1 MAMGVRLGEVIGD
14 VDVIADNGLDPVI
27 TGIHYDSRRV
37 RPGFVFVCIRGF
49 RQDGHSFVGDALERG
64 AVAVVAEKRIDV
76 PDGVAWIQARDTR
89 SALAA
94 MAASFYG
101 HPSREL
107 FLCGVTGTN
116 GKTTTTHLIEA
127 VLRAKGEKTGLI
139 GTVWNKIGDQK
150 LPVTHTTPESL
161 DLQSLLR
168 EMVDSGVRAVAMEVS
183 SHGLVLQRVAGCEF
197 DAAVFTN
204 LTQDHLDF
212 HRDMREY
219 LEAKML
225 LFKNLGKRRTKSR
238 PFYAV
243 VNADDPVAKEIIENT
258 DAPVLTYGIREKADL
273 VAKDL
278 QLSSKMSR
286 FVLSYRGEESLFT
299 LLLPGAFNVY
309 NSLAAIAVGLQEGL
323 SLEAIREALREVR
336 GVPGRFE
343 VVDAGQDFTV
353 IVDYAHTPDGLENL
367 LRTARSIAE
376 GRLITVFGCGGDR
389 DPSKRPVMGKISGE
403 LSDYTVITSDNPR
416 TEDPQRIIEQIV
428 AGIKQVSG
436 AKFAVEPD
444 RKEAIRIALHRAR
457 RGDIVVIAGK
467 GHEDYQII
475 GEKRYPFDDRKV
487 AREIIEKEILM

>member
-1 MAMGVRLGEVIGD
+1 MGVRLSEALED
-14 VDVIADNGLDPVI
+14 VEIIADNGLNPVI
-27 TGIHYDSRRV
+27 AGIHYDSRQV
-37 RPGFVFVCIRGF
+37 QPGFVFVCIKGF
-49 RQDGHSFVGDALERG
+49 RLDGHSFVGDALARG
-64 AVAVVAEKRIDV
+64 AIAVVSERRIDI
-76 PDGVAWIQARDTR
+76 PDGIAWIQVSDTR

-94 MAASFYG
+94 MSASFYG

-127 VLRAKGEKTGLI
+127 VLRAKGEKTGII

-161 DLQSLLR
+161 DLQALLR
-168 EMVDSGVRAVAMEVS
+168 KMVDSGVRAVAMEVS
-183 SHGLVLQRVAGCEF
+183 SHGLALKRVAGCEF

-212 HRDMREY
+212 HKDMREY

-225 LFKNLGKRRTKSR
+225 LFKSLGRKRTKSR

-243 VNADDPVAKEIIENT
+243 VNADDPSAEEIVKNT
-258 DAPVLTYGIREKADL
+258 DAPVITYGIREKADL
-273 VAKDL
+273 VAEEL
-278 QLSSKMSR
+278 ELSSKMSS
-286 FVLSYRGEESLFT
+286 FVLSYGGAKIPFT
-299 LLLPGAFNVY
+299 ILLPGAFNVY
-309 NSLAAIAVGLQEGL
+309 NTLAAVAVGIQEGVPL
-323 SLEAIREALREVR
+323 DAIRDTLKEVK

-367 LRTARSIAE
+367 LRTARAITA

-389 DPSKRPVMGKISGE
+389 DPGKRPLMGKISGE

-428 AGIKQVSG
+428 AGIEQVGG

-444 RKEAIRIALHRAR
+444 RAEAIRVALHYAR
-457 RGDIVVIAGK
+457 SGDVVVIAGK

-475 GEKRYPFDDRKV
+475 GEKKYPFDDRKV
-487 AREIIEKEILM
+487 AREIIEKEILG